1 MEDQPSILPDNEL
14 QVQPE
19 PQPETVVEPSIPSLP
34 QQTQDS
40 IDLTGDSDD
49 GGGDTPTGVD
59 GPTRPAQNGGQV
71 GLNGFSGGPSV
82 MNGNANGNGNQ
93 AGPSTQQ
100 QSYPSFYSK
109 GPLRPPSFGSPS
121 FTTHPPN
128 GHGNIH
134 PPPNYFQTSFQ
145 TNLNLNNNTNGS
157 HFQNGYNQSSNI
169 YSPRQPVAGPS
180 NDGFSSSSA
189 IDLTSNMPS
198 PVTPHNPKKPIFIGA
213 ITTDL
218 FMLYPSPIVYIG
230 AQCPED
236 KERLEVVQ
244 YRGAEFLKVKLKVCL
259 PLRMVKRGAND
270 SIVKLELYLR
280 RLISG

>member
-1 MEDQPSILPDNEL
+1 MEDQSSILPGNEF
-14 QVQPE
+14 QVQPGF
-19 PQPETVVEPSIPSLP
+19 QPGVAAESSIPSLP
-34 QQTQDS
+34 HPTQNS

-49 GGGDTPTGVD
+49 GVDDTPKVVD
-59 GPTRPAQNGGQV
+59 GVSRPAQNGGQV

-82 MNGNANGNGNQ
+82 MNGNGNGNGHQ
-93 AGPSTQQ
+93 AGPSTPQ

-128 GHGNIH
+128 GQGNIH
-134 PPPNYFQTSFQ
+134 PPPNYFQTGFQ
-145 TNLNLNNNTNGS
+145 SNLNPSNGSNGS
-157 HFQNGYNQSSNI
+157 HFQNPYNQSSNI

-230 AQCPED
+230 ATCPED

-244 YRGAEFLKVKLKVCL
+244 YRGAEFLKVKLKVCS
-259 PLRMVKRGAND
+259 PLVMVERMANC
-270 SIVKLELYLR
+270 
-280 RLISG
+280 

>member
-1 MEDQPSILPDNEL
+1 MEDQPSILPDDEP

-19 PQPETVVEPSIPSLP
+19 PQPEVVVEPSIPSLP
-34 QQTQDS
+34 HQTQDS

-49 GGGDTPTGVD
+49 GKDDTPTAVD
-59 GPTRPAQNGGQV
+59 GPSRPAQNGGQV
-71 GLNGFSGGPSV
+71 GLNGSSGGPSV
-82 MNGNANGNGNQ
+82 INGNGNGHQ
-93 AGPSTQQ
+93 AGPSTQ

-128 GHGNIH
+128 GQGNIH

-145 TNLNLNNNTNGS
+145 SNLNLSNSSNGS

-230 AQCPED
+230 AQSPDD

-244 YRGAEFLKVKLKVCL
+244 YRGAEFLKVKLKVCSL
-259 PLRMVKRGAND
+259 
-270 SIVKLELYLR
+270 LENIEER
-280 RLISG
+280 S

>member
-1 MEDQPSILPDNEL
+1 MEDQPSILPDDEP
-14 QVQPE
+14 QVQLDI
-19 PQPETVVEPSIPSLP
+19 QPEVVAEPSIPSLP

-49 GGGDTPTGVD
+49 GNDHTPTGVD
-59 GPTRPAQNGGQV
+59 APSRPAPNGVQV

-82 MNGNANGNGNQ
+82 MNGNRNGNGHAQ
-93 AGPSTQQ
+93 AGPSTPQ

-109 GPLRPPSFGSPS
+109 GPLRTPSFGSPS
-121 FTTHPPN
+121 FSTHPPN
-128 GHGNIH
+128 GQGNIH

-145 TNLNLNNNTNGS
+145 SNVNLSNNTNGS
-157 HFQNGYNQSSNI
+157 HFQNPYNQSSNI

-189 IDLTSNMPS
+189 IDLTSNIPS
-198 PVTPHNPKKPIFIGA
+198 PVIPHNPKKPIFMGA

-230 AQCPED
+230 ATSPDD

-244 YRGAEFLKVKLKVCL
+244 YRGAEFLKVKLKVCF
-259 PLRMVKRGAND
+259 PLENDQERG
-270 SIVKLELYLR
+270 
-280 RLISG
+280 